1 MDARP
6 GSGRRSPVLWRR
18 ASLLALWIAARAYGS
33 DLESPPRFV
42 GPVSPFLR
50 AAVARALADAV
61 SRLDS
66 AECARIFG
74 DFQDASGRPLS
85 TNLTGL
91 RLTAR
96 SYLEGVRFADGGH
109 APVCGDENVFA
120 FTHPGA
126 DTIYL
131 CGTRFASLERT
142 NPPLGAALLV
152 HEELH
157 TLGLGENP
165 PLSREITT
173 RVLAACRGPVRRPE
187 RERDEAR

>member
-6 GSGRRSPVLWRR
+6 ESGRRSSVLRR
-18 ASLLALWIAARAYGS
+18 ALVILLWTAMTASLSLAESAARFA
-33 DLESPPRFV
+33 
-42 GPVSPFLR
+42 GPVGPFLR
-50 AAVARALADAV
+50 AAVERALADAEA
-61 SRLDS
+61 RLDRE
-66 AECARIFG
+66 ECARVFE
-74 DFQDASGRPLS
+74 DFRDAVGRPLS
-85 TNLTGL
+85 ATLTDL

-96 SYLEGVRFADGGH
+96 GYLQGIRFADGEH
-109 APVCGDENVFA
+109 ERVCSDDGVFA

-131 CGTRFASLERT
+131 CGTRFAALERT
-142 NPPLGAALLV
+142 NPRLGAALLV

-173 RVLAACRGPVRRPE
+173 RVLSACRATAETSAGGRGSR
-187 RERDEAR
+187 